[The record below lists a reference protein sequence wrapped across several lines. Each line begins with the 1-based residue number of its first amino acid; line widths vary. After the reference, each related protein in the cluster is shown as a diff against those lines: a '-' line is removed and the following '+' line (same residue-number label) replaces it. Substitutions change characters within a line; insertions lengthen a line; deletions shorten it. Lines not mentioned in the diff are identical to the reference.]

1 MNQAISTSSVTG
13 FASELAAL
21 LIENEASQAD
31 ADRAQRDAA
40 RGAFLHDAEQQVNA
54 LHAAADA
61 TEAGALLSGTLAVAG
76 GACEVG
82 ASIAKFDADSASLA
96 GDKASAVS
104 DARTASI
111 LQSLGK
117 TSSQLAA
124 PAKAIIGDAAADDDR
139 AQAKQFETLAEQAK
153 WQAGDASTE
162 LDHTDKLGDKIL
174 DIVQSLQQAQAA
186 ATNAVIGRI

>member
-1 MNQAISTSSVTG
+1 MIQAISTSSATS

-21 LIENEASQAD
+21 LIENETSQAD
-31 ADRAQRDAA
+31 ADSAARDAA
-40 RGAFLHDAEQQVNA
+40 RTAFLHDAQQQVNA

-61 TEAGALLSGTLAVAG
+61 TETGALFSGALTVAG

-82 ASIAKFDADSASLA
+82 ASISKFDADSASLA
-96 GDKASAVS
+96 GDKVSAAS
-104 DARTASI
+104 DAETASI
-111 LQSLGK
+111 LQSLGQ
-117 TSSQLAA
+117 TSSQFAG
-124 PAKAIIGDAAADDDR
+124 PAKAIVGDAAADDDR

-162 LDHTDKLGDKIL
+162 LDHADKLGDKIL